1 MKNVVPYQG
10 VQVGKKEQVTQMFNN
25 IAVKYDALNTFFTL
39 GIDNHWRRMVIKE
52 LEEFKPKNILDIATG
67 TCELAMRMTSLEPK
81 EITGVDISNEMLL
94 EGQKKIRKK
103 GLDHIIKLKLGDG
116 EQLPVPDNHYDAAT
130 IAFGIRNFE
139 HPEKGLKEVLKA
151 LKPGGACVILELSKP
166 ENFPVKQFHNFYSN
180 RIMPF
185 CAKVVSNDVN
195 AYRYLPKSV
204 SAFIYGREM
213 LQLLEKVG
221 FVKTRLRAMT
231 YGIASIYI
239 GIKPK

>member
-1 MKNVVPYQG
+1 MKHVLPYQDIEI
-10 VQVGKKEQVTQMFNN
+10 GKKEQVTQMFNN

-52 LEEFKPKNILDIATG
+52 LSTFNPKYILDIATG
-67 TCELAMRMTSLEPK
+67 TCELAMRMTELQPR

-94 EGQKKIRKK
+94 EGDKKIRKK
-103 GLDHIIKLKLGDG
+103 GLDHIINLKLGDG
-116 EQLPVPDNHYDAAT
+116 EKLPVPYNYYDAAT
-130 IAFGIRNFE
+130 IGFGIRNFE
-139 HPEKGLKEVLKA
+139 HPEIGLREVYKA

-166 ENFPVKQFHNFYSN
+166 ENFPVKQFHNFYSK

-195 AYRYLPKSV
+195 AYKYLPKSV
-204 SAFIYGREM
+204 NAFIYGKEM
-213 LQLLEKVG
+213 LTLLEKVG
-221 FVKTRLRAMT
+221 FVQTRLKEMT